1 MNSGSFSEL
10 KSFIA
15 VAPTSSKTAEAAI
28 KSYCRIFYN
37 IDSDSDSDSDSEA
50 AGKIIKPI
58 SASKCSSVFGISNV
72 ISDFLSLFKS
82 INM

>member
-37 IDSDSDSDSDSEA
+37 IDSDSDIDNGA

-72 ISDFLSLFKS
+72 ISDFLSLFES

>member
-37 IDSDSDSDSDSEA
+37 IDSDSDNGA

>member
-37 IDSDSDSDSDSEA
+37 IDSEA

-58 SASKCSSVFGISNV
+58 SASKCSSVSGISNV

>member
-37 IDSDSDSDSDSEA
+37 IDSDSEA

>member
-37 IDSDSDSDSDSEA
+37 IDSDIDSEA